1 MHSSNSKRVLYV
13 QASNNIPASLP
24 SATTSLHPYMQ
35 ASNNIPASLP
45 SSLQPWSRL
54 SVSMSANVCHPDAA
68 CHAHPPTLPL

>member
-68 CHAHPPTLPL
+68 CHAHLPTLPL